1 MSFAGKGTNAG
12 RSGITILISRRRLGG
27 HYFMRMRNL
36 PALLFS
42 LLAATVVFAQSG
54 KVAGRVMDSS
64 GSVMP
69 GVQIKLYQG
78 DRVVKQGTSGSSG
91 EFEIAAAPGD
101 YKLEI
106 TAPDFDTYTE
116 MVKVSP
122 ELRPLSITLALA
134 QLAQNV
140 E

>member
-1 MSFAGKGTNAG
+1 
-12 RSGITILISRRRLGG
+12 
-27 HYFMRMRNL
+27 MRMRNL
-36 PALLFS
+36 
-42 LLAATVVFAQSG
+42 LAAILTLLTATTIFAQSG

-78 DRVVKQGTSGSSG
+78 DKVVKQGTSSSSG
-91 EFEIAAAPGD
+91 EFEIAAGPGD

-116 MVKVSP
+116 IVKVTP
-122 ELRPLSITLALA
+122 DLRPLSITMALA
-134 QLAQNV
+134 QI
-140 E
+140 